1 MNTAIAII
9 LLSLLAVC
17 HLISVL
23 SRSQPY
29 DANGDGIRGDGNNKK
44 PFWPV
49 SLLGQDTQYFNANN
63 EDWSKEIDTRVRMT
77 FRNDLPVAIDLYYES
92 ENAILAAAA
101 SPNGTP
107 RSSAISRKFLVTISS
122 NGGEVTFQTHPGHK
136 FSYNF
141 GGFTHFATAPAT
153 SGHIKTLLGKETEIR
168 VRCTTTGSGSTETKL
183 PLDIKVIPH
192 WSPHGASH
200 FLDLVRVGYY
210 NGAALSRVIPGFL
223 AQFGISPDYDLKM
236 EYKDKVIPD
245 DPRIPVDQDHYQDH
259 EHEHNNKRPITFQPG
274 MISFAGNNPH
284 TRSTEVFIVMPDT
297 KQVYLDRFGTINP
310 WETPFAIIENF
321 DSIII
326 TNPSPNSKSN
336 TNTKTISKSVANK
349 WHSYG
354 DASPLGS
361 GPSRDRMFQ
370 KDGYEYLK
378 KEFPKM
384 DYIEECHVIDIEPGM
399 LSTA

>member
-1 MNTAIAII
+1 MDAGIEIKGI
-9 LLSLLAVC
+9 LS
-17 HLISVL
+17 S
-23 SRSQPY
+23 SSSSSSSTSMDR
-29 DANGDGIRGDGNNKK
+29 DRNNKK
-44 PFWPV
+44 PL

-63 EDWSKEIDTRVRMT
+63 EDWSKDVDTLVRMT
-77 FRNDLPVAIDLYYES
+77 FRNDLPVAIDLYYEN
-92 ENAILAAAA
+92 ENADKVLAAAA
-101 SPNGTP
+101 SSTLT
-107 RSSAISRKFLVTISS
+107 SSAISRKFLVTISS
-122 NGGEVTFQTHPGHK
+122 NGGKVKFRTHPNHK

-141 GGFTHFATAPAT
+141 GGFTHFAMAPAT

-210 NGAALSRVIPGFL
+210 NGSALSRVHSGFL

-245 DPRIPVDQDHYQDH
+245 DPRIPVDQDQDH
-259 EHEHNNKRPITFQPG
+259 DNSNKPITFQPG
-274 MISFAGNNPH
+274 MISFAGNNPN

-321 DSIII
+321 DSII
-326 TNPSPNSKSN
+326 TNPNPRAKS
-336 TNTKTISKSVANK
+336 NTKTISKSVANK
-349 WHSYG
+349 WHAYG
-354 DASPLGS
+354 DAIPVGS
-361 GPSRDRMFQ
+361 GPSRERMFQ

-378 KEFPKM
+378 REFPKM